1 MGILSKGLTKLL
13 KPEVG
18 PLGGPSKK
26 VINPIVKPRVDTT
39 KTITRDIDFDIEEL
53 ESIKEV
59 YGDAEGY
66 RSTKGKDYVVPKK
79 IGEFYSPVKDTIEQ
93 MPIAKEGS
101 TGQTIEAFINKRS
114 PNITKSEL
122 ANAQIKLDPNKKYLR
137 EEVLALQ
144 NIPEGYDI
152 RVRELREKN
161 TIFHKTQRQRVLDAP
176 RNYFEVT
183 VHTPKVEQ
191 DVEDIVRDHFP
202 IGVVAHVRA
211 SRRQGEDG
219 KDFRIGE

>member
-13 KPEVG
+13 KPEPSELPFSRRKDVG

-26 VINPIVKPRVDTT
+26 VTNPITKPRVYTQ
-39 KTITRDIDFDIEEL
+39 KAQVRDAVYETAHEFEYSDLDSDEL
-53 ESIKEV
+53 YDLTAKERQE
-59 YGDAEGY
+59 APIP
-66 RSTKGKDYVVPKK
+66 RK

-137 EEVLALQ
+137 EEV
-144 NIPEGYDI
+144 
-152 RVRELREKN
+152 
-161 TIFHKTQRQRVLDAP
+161 
-176 RNYFEVT
+176 
-183 VHTPKVEQ
+183 
-191 DVEDIVRDHFP
+191 
-202 IGVVAHVRA
+202 
-211 SRRQGEDG
+211 
-219 KDFRIGE
+219 